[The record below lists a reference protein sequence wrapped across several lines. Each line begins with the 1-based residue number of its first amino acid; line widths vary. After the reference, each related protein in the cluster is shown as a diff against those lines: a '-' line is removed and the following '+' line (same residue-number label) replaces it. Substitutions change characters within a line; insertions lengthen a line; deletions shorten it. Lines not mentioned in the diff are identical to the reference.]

1 MCYMARLIW
10 TLRMNIYLLEIGTKT
25 QNEYKWPG
33 RRSASGSLE
42 YTNHKSPPC
51 PPPPFLYEKLWRIT
65 GNFSGPP
72 SPPIITSIDVN
83 YNAIKVTWEIPPSKQ
98 DTPITGHV
106 LQIRNKLDQ
115 FKKWEDFKFSAK
127 SNYFILGGLSK
138 GTHYGV
144 RLYATN
150 VAGQSNASDE
160 KQVKT
165 PMEG

>member
-1 MCYMARLIW
+1 M
-10 TLRMNIYLLEIGTKT
+10 
-25 QNEYKWPG
+25 
-33 RRSASGSLE
+33 
-42 YTNHKSPPC
+42 
-51 PPPPFLYEKLWRIT
+51 
-65 GNFSGPP
+65 
-72 SPPIITSIDVN
+72 
-83 YNAIKVTWEIPPSKQ
+83 TWEIPPSKQ